1 MHKGEQMEKHRTA
14 AICELCNNW
23 QPSSSY
29 WQSVPFVFPNTM
41 LSSQLGSTNPLKSYG
56 TTDLGYFFHVGR
68 KGYQA
73 NLRETLAACI
83 NSGEPKELHWSTTE
97 KFIFLHIRLLRSS
110 SMISENT
117 SNLLYLTETTCKSHW
132 LYLEKL
138 ASSERCTDSTLLARG
153 QCSSQSLA
161 MHPSA
166 GNGKPSRAGCFFY
179 PHSLFGATSDKRQGC
194 STSPGEPSHR
204 KGANICR
211 AAECCL
217 ALAWQGG
224 APFAGSDPLPT
235 RQKHQLRT
243 VSQTPP

>member
-29 WQSVPFVFPNTM
+29 WQSVPFVSPNTM

-56 TTDLGYFFHVGR
+56 TTDLGYFFHVGG

-73 NLRETLAACI
+73 NLRKTLAACI
-83 NSGEPKELHWSTTE
+83 NSGELKELHRSTTE

-132 LYLEKL
+132 LYLEKTGKL
-138 ASSERCTDSTLLARG
+138 WEMHWQHPLSTRTMLLPKPRYASISREWKALKSRLFLLSSFSFWCNFRQTARL
-153 QCSSQSLA
+153 Q
-161 MHPSA
+161 HITW
-166 GNGKPSRAGCFFY
+166 
-179 PHSLFGATSDKRQGC
+179 GAIT
-194 STSPGEPSHR
+194 
-204 KGANICR
+204 
-211 AAECCL
+211 
-217 ALAWQGG
+217 
-224 APFAGSDPLPT
+224 
-235 RQKHQLRT
+235 
-243 VSQTPP
+243 